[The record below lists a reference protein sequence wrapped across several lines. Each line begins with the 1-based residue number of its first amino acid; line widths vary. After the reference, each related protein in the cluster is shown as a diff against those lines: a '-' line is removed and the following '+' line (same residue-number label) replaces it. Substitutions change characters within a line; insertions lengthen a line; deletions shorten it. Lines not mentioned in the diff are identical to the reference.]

1 MRAENAETVNCPS
14 CGAALIGG
22 LRFCRMCGYRLG
34 EGLDEYVPTQRLDP
48 SAAQPFAP
56 PRPSTDPF
64 AERQTWDGPAPM
76 QPARAFGTAAL
87 EGQKRSTSSLWK
99 TCAPGRGLWW
109 LWMIIALTLVLSVG
123 GSVLKG
129 KFRFGRGGGGG
140 GGGDVP
146 VVNSLLVEADA
157 YDTADGGGATIRGLA
172 GPGTSLEAAGLAG
185 GDIITSFDGQPV
197 RDPDALK
204 RLIAAT
210 PIGKQVEITFIR
222 DGDTKKTVLTT
233 VGGQTF
239 RGMDTLRQRPGGR
252 GVLDIDF
259 SDSSRVRVPN
269 TNVYGIEL
277 DDVDRNG
284 PADLAGL
291 KKGDIVITFDGQP
304 IRTAGDLRYRAG
316 AATPGSVV
324 DVVVVRG
331 GQQTTIPV
339 KMGRQR

>member
-22 LRFCRMCGYRLG
+22 LRFCRKCGYRLG

-48 SAAQPFAP
+48 STAQPFAP

-64 AERQTWDGPAPM
+64 AARQTWGGAAPM

-87 EGQKRSTSSLWK
+87 DDRKGATSSLWK
-99 TCAPGRGLWW
+99 TCAPRRGLWW
-109 LWMIIALTLVLSVG
+109 LWMVIALTLVLSVG
-123 GSVLKG
+123 GTALKG
-129 KFRFGRGGGGG
+129 RFRFGGSGGSGGGN
-140 GGGDVP
+140 P
-146 VVNSLLVEADA
+146 PAVNSLLVEADG
-157 YDTADGGGATIRGLA
+157 YDTADGGGAMLRGLA

-185 GDIITSFDGQPV
+185 GDIIMSFDGQPV
-197 RDPDALK
+197 RDADALK

-210 PIGKQVEITFIR
+210 PIGKQVEVTFIR

-259 SDSSRVRVPN
+259 DDGDRVRVPN

-277 DDVDRNG
+277 DDVERNG
-284 PADLAGL
+284 PADIAGL
-291 KKGDIVITFDGQP
+291 KKGDIIITFDGQP

-316 AATPGSVV
+316 AATPGGVV

-331 GQQTTIPV
+331 GQQITIPV

>member
-34 EGLDEYVPTQRLDP
+34 EGVDEYVPTQRLDP
-48 SAAQPFAP
+48 STAQPFAP

-64 AERQTWDGPAPM
+64 AARQTWGGAAPM

-87 EGQKRSTSSLWK
+87 DDRKGTTSSLWK
-99 TCAPGRGLWW
+99 TCAPRRGLWW

-123 GSVLKG
+123 GTALKG
-129 KFRFGRGGGGG
+129 KFRFGGGGGSG
-140 GGGDVP
+140 GSVP
-146 VVNSLLVEADA
+146 VVNSLLAEADG
-157 YDTADGGGATIRGLA
+157 YDTADGGGAMLRGLA

-197 RDPDALK
+197 RDSDALK

-210 PIGKQVEITFIR
+210 PIGKQVEVTFIR

-252 GVLDIDF
+252 GVLDVDF
-259 SDSSRVRVPN
+259 DDGDRVRVPN

-277 DDVDRNG
+277 DDVERNG

-316 AATPGSVV
+316 AATPGGVV

-331 GQQTTIPV
+331 GQQITIPV